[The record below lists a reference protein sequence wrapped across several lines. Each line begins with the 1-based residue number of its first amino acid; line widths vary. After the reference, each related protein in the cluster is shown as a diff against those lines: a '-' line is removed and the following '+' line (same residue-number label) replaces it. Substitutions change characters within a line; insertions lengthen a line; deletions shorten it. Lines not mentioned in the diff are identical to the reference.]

1 MIRTKPANKKK
12 LKHQM
17 LHVLATTKKSGP
29 TAKMFLRKLAKNQY
43 IETNSW
49 FWKAVLSSDY
59 STAMARADAEQF
71 YALSKIKHKTVF
83 NNGFKYYAL

>member
-1 MIRTKPANKKK
+1 MIRTKPANKQK

-17 LHVLATTKKSGP
+17 LHVLVKTKKSSY

-49 FWKAVLSSDY
+49 FWKAVLSGDY
-59 STAMARADAEQF
+59 STAMARANAEQF
-71 YALSKIKHKTVF
+71 YALLKIKHKTIF
-83 NNGFKYYAL
+83 KNGFKYYAL